1 MRRAAVVVLVAGSYT
16 MMIGILLLLVI
27 ALTTAFA
34 DGWSLRAASKRVVDR
49 APQFSPDGSQIAF
62 IRSED
67 GIRRLWVMTADGS
80 DRQPLARATRFSWA
94 GKGHALLFTRGGGRV
109 FRIDADGGAAAPV
122 RARLR
127 PPATSAR
134 RLRVV
139 VRGNRLYLRDAAGME
154 TALT

>member
-1 MRRAAVVVLVAGSYT
+1 MRKAAVVVLVAGSYT

-34 DGWSLRAASKRVVDR
+34 DGWNLRAASKRVVDR

-80 DRQPLARATRFSWA
+80 DQQPLARAARFSWA
-94 GKGHALLFTRGGGRV
+94 GKGHALLFTRNGARV
-109 FRIDADGGAAAPV
+109 FRIDAEGGPAAPV
-122 RARLR
+122 RERLR
-127 PPATSAR
+127 PPATSSGR
-134 RLRVV
+134 ERVV
-139 VRGNRLYLRDAAGME
+139 VRGNHLYLRDSVGKE